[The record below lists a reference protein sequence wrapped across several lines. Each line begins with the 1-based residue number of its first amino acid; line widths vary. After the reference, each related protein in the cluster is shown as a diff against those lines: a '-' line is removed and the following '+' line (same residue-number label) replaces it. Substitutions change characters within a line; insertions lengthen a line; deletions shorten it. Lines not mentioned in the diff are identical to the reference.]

1 LKQRSSNNGNNGL
14 QGQGV
19 NGDSLFFFPRD
30 PRRALSSD
38 AGAVCFAGL
47 LWRIAGG
54 EITALHK
61 DWAVWARNGVGEI
74 RGHYIV
80 SSVLKKVR
88 SRRRSAMG

>member
-1 LKQRSSNNGNNGL
+1 L

-80 SSVLKKVR
+80 SSVLKPETSPNR
-88 SRRRSAMG
+88 SVEVGMQR